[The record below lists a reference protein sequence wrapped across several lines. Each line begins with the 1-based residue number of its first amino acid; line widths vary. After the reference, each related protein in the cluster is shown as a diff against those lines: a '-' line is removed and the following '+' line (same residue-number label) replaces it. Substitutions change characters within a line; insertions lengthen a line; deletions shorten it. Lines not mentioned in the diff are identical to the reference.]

1 MRPRVHAA
9 MLGLAAALGWWS
21 AIQAR
26 AAEITILLHQA
37 TASGVRELAEGFG
50 QATGHRVS
58 VSLERIPALK
68 EKILSDVPADLVS
81 MLDYE
86 FADYL
91 KSDKVVAGSVVQYG
105 RVFNG
110 VAVRTGARRPDISTP
125 MAFTQA
131 MLDATSIGHTLSGT
145 GPFNTRLFQR
155 LGIYEEI
162 RDKIRIV
169 PPGTLVAA
177 AVARGDVEI
186 GIQQVNVIKPYPGT
200 DYLGPLPPDLIEY
213 GHASVGLLAAS
224 HQQEVA
230 RAFITFM
237 TDPAN
242 APLLRKGS
250 MEPPEH

>member
-1 MRPRVHAA
+1 MRPPVRAA
-9 MLGLAAALGWWS
+9 MLGLAVALGLSS
-21 AIQAR
+21 AGQAR

-37 TASGVRELAEGFG
+37 TASGVRELAQGF
-50 QATGHRVS
+50 ATASGHKVN
-58 VSLERIPALK
+58 VSLERIPVLK
-68 EKILSDVPADLVS
+68 EKLASDAPGDLVS

-86 FADYL
+86 FADHL
-91 KSDKVVAGSVVQYG
+91 KNGKVVAGSVVEYG

-110 VAVRTGARRPDISTP
+110 VAVKAGARRPDISTP
-125 MAFTQA
+125 AAFTQA
-131 MLDATSIGHTLSGT
+131 MLDATSIGHTLAGT

-155 LGIYEEI
+155 LGIYEQI

-200 DYLGPLPPDLIEY
+200 DYLGPLPAELIEY

-224 HQQEVA
+224 RQQEVA
-230 RAFITFM
+230 RSFMTFM

-242 APLLRKGS
+242 AELLRKGS